1 MFIENQKEP
10 LAEYRDKSP
19 LAIQYFGFA
28 SYDNAPN
35 KYFYNCEGGLFF
47 LIFFFARIDWTLGLS
62 GENAYG
68 EADIKEL
75 CRTYEAL
82 ENEYNDFF
90 PISEVTG
97 IRPDGYIINFP
108 LFIQAEKDAHV
119 LLTTRAV
126 SDRSDDC
133 YEICKRIHLWI
144 ETFAN
149 NFPRFSTVIGG
160 WGNSKIIIRRKQEDN
175 VLRSAQYYDALD
187 PDKQIIY
194 LIQITTRKSE
204 FTSRISNELHF

>member
-1 MFIENQKEP
+1 MRNVK
-10 LAEYRDKSP
+10 
-19 LAIQYFGFA
+19 
-28 SYDNAPN
+28 
-35 KYFYNCEGGLFF
+35 
-47 LIFFFARIDWTLGLS
+47 

-68 EADIKEL
+68 EADIKEM
-75 CRTYEAL
+75 CRSYEAL

-133 YEICKRIHLWI
+133 YEIRKRFYTL
-144 ETFAN
+144 TFI
-149 NFPRFSTVIGG
+149 FCRRF
-160 WGNSKIIIRRKQEDN
+160 
-175 VLRSAQYYDALD
+175 
-187 PDKQIIY
+187 
-194 LIQITTRKSE
+194 
-204 FTSRISNELHF
+204 